1 MITSYKKIKDFKNMS
16 SSQLSVFD
24 FKTKNVYK
32 LGDLLFREITA
43 SDNGLEVG
51 SNNYIK
57 KSNKI
62 FMKAKAVQ
70 DYNFLPI
77 INEETSEYIKP
88 VAFYEMGLKKG
99 DIIISKDS
107 NIGEAC
113 ILNQDYNDLML
124 SNAFYRLPINTNK
137 LYIFSFIKSE
147 YFKNQLDIL
156 APKGA
161 TIRHAGK
168 KFLECYIPFPTDKK
182 IIEYITLLTQVIIN
196 VEESIIK
203 KDKDIISIIDNE
215 LNNGCKQK
223 NVNIETLKYSELMQ
237 LQRFDVGIFS
247 DKYKL
252 IKNFIENY
260 KFGNSSLE
268 ELGYSITR
276 GQNLQISSIGKSIYS
291 DKSINNSFYQLVLS
305 NSITNNMSFR
315 TEMFLGS
322 KKKLKKIKYGDI
334 IFTCRGNLGR
344 CFINC
349 SSNDNIITNID
360 NVHICSNTSTV
371 NNKVMVGCF
380 LHYLKEKEY
389 LKNIS
394 IQGSGADSFTKYHFD
409 MIKIPNFPEEI
420 EKKLTEVYCNNKV
433 KELNMANFDN
443 EIQKYGMFY
452 LEKIKENIREEIKS
466 CFNRIINDEH
476 IEIKDRFK
484 ELILKIKN
492 I

>member
-16 SSQLSVFD
+16 SSQLSIFN

-32 LGDLLFREITA
+32 LNDLLSREITS
-43 SDNGLEVG
+43 SDNGIEVG

-77 INEETSEYIKP
+77 INKETSEYIKP
-88 VAFYEMGLKKG
+88 LAFYQMSLKQG

-113 ILNQDYNDLML
+113 ILNKDYNDLML
-124 SNAFYRLPINTNK
+124 SSAFYRLPIIDNK
-137 LYIFSFIKSE
+137 LYIFSFIKSK
-147 YFKNQLDIL
+147 YFKNQLNIL

-182 IIEYITLLTQVIIN
+182 VIEYITLLTQVIIN
-196 VEESIIK
+196 LEESIVK
-203 KDKDIISIIDNE
+203 KDQKIIELIDNE
-215 LNNGCKQK
+215 LVNGCKKQ
-223 NVNIETLKYSELMQ
+223 NVNIVTLKYSELKQ
-237 LQRFDVGIFS
+237 LQRFDVSIFS

-252 IKNFIENY
+252 IKNLIENY
-260 KFGNSSLE
+260 KFGNSSFD

-276 GQNLQISSIGKSIYS
+276 GQNLQISNIGKSIYS
-291 DKSINNSFYQLVLS
+291 DKYINDNFYQLVLS

-322 KKKLKKIKYGDI
+322 KKNLKKLKYGDI

-349 SSNDNIITNID
+349 SNSNKIITNID
-360 NVHICSNTSTV
+360 NVHICSNTSTLY
-371 NNKVMVGCF
+371 NKVMVGCF

-420 EKKLTEVYCNNKV
+420 EKELTYVYCNTIV
-433 KELNMANFDN
+433 EELNMSNFEN
-443 EIQKYGMFY
+443 EILKYGIFY
-452 LEKIKENIREEIKS
+452 LEKIKECIRDEINL
-466 CFNRIINDEH
+466 CFNYIINDEH
-476 IEIKDRFK
+476 IEIDYRFK
-484 ELILKIKN
+484 NLVFKIKN

>member
-260 KFGNSSLE
+260 
-268 ELGYSITR
+268 
-276 GQNLQISSIGKSIYS
+276 
-291 DKSINNSFYQLVLS
+291 
-305 NSITNNMSFR
+305 
-315 TEMFLGS
+315 
-322 KKKLKKIKYGDI
+322 
-334 IFTCRGNLGR
+334 
-344 CFINC
+344 
-349 SSNDNIITNID
+349 
-360 NVHICSNTSTV
+360 
-371 NNKVMVGCF
+371 
-380 LHYLKEKEY
+380 
-389 LKNIS
+389 
-394 IQGSGADSFTKYHFD
+394 
-409 MIKIPNFPEEI
+409 
-420 EKKLTEVYCNNKV
+420 
-433 KELNMANFDN
+433 
-443 EIQKYGMFY
+443 
-452 LEKIKENIREEIKS
+452 
-466 CFNRIINDEH
+466 
-476 IEIKDRFK
+476 
-484 ELILKIKN
+484 
-492 I
+492 